1 MKRVEAL
8 DVWRSLCVF
17 GMMVYHAIYDLALF
31 GRLDG
36 AVLRTLPVQ
45 ALHWSVAAGFILISG
60 IAARF
65 SRGGLRRGFAVF
77 CTGLAVTLATT
88 WVGLPVCFGI
98 LHFLGAAMMLC
109 ARLRPT
115 LFPEERGPRPWQPAL
130 FLALFALTA
139 VWTGHVTVPA
149 RWLYPLG
156 FRYAGFYSAD
166 YYPLLPW
173 IFLYALGAWLGGVIL
188 VHRDSRLFTRCFP
201 LPLTFAGRHSLLI
214 YLLHQPVLYGL
225 CRLLFQGTR

>member
-17 GMMVYHAIYDLALF
+17 GMVVYHALYDLALF

-45 ALHWSVAAGFILISG
+45 ALRWSVAAGFILISG
-60 IAARF
+60 IV
-65 SRGGLRRGFAVF
+65 SRLSRNGLRRGFAVF
-77 CTGLAVTLATT
+77 CAGVAVTLATT
-88 WVGLPVCFGI
+88 WAGLPVRFGI
-98 LHFLGAAMMLC
+98 LHFLGVAMMLC
-109 ARLRPT
+109 ARLRPM
-115 LFPEERGPRPWQPAL
+115 LFPEERGPRPWQPVL

-139 VWTGHVTVPA
+139 VWTGHVTVSA

-156 FRYAGFYSAD
+156 FRCEGFYSAD

-188 VHRDSRLFTRCFP
+188 VHRDKGLFTRRFP
-201 LPLTFAGRHSLLI
+201 PALTFAGRHSLLI

-225 CRLLFQGTR
+225 CRLLPQP

>member
-17 GMMVYHAIYDLALF
+17 GMVAYHAIYDLALF

-36 AVLRTLPVQ
+36 AVLDAWPVQ
-45 ALHWSVAAGFILISG
+45 LLHWSVAVGFILISG

-77 CTGLAVTLATT
+77 CAGLAVTLATT
-88 WVGLPVCFGI
+88 WVGLPVRFGI

-109 ARLRPT
+109 ARLIPT
-115 LFPEERGPRPWQPAL
+115 LFPEERGPRFWQPLL
-130 FLALFALTA
+130 FLVLFALTA
-139 VWTGHVTVPA
+139 VWTGRVTVSA

-156 FRYAGFYSAD
+156 FRYEGFYSAD

-173 IFLYALGAWLGGVIL
+173 SFLYALGVWLGGFVL
-188 VHRDSRLFTRCFP
+188 AHRDKRLFTRRFP
-201 LPLTFAGRHSLLI
+201 PPLTFAGRHSLVF

-225 CRLLFQGTR
+225 CRLLAR